1 MDSDEEE
8 DQMDQRDE
16 FAKQGGE
23 ALDLDG
29 DFQDSEDV
37 DEEEEDNDPSEM
49 MRAAQKKD
57 GSGGKPGKEV
67 KGEKLEN

>member
-1 MDSDEEE
+1 MDRMDSDQSDDNEQEQ
-8 DQMDQRDE
+8 DQ

-37 DEEEEDNDPSEM
+37 DEEEDDVMQEHV
-49 MRAAQKKD
+49 QKKE
-57 GSGGKPGKEV
+57 SSAGKGA
-67 KGEKLEN
+67 